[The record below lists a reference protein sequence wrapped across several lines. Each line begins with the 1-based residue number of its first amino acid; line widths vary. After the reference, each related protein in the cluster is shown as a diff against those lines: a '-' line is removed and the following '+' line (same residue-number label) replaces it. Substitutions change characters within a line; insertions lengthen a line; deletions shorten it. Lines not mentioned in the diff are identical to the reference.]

1 MKMVCKTNQGR
12 GWFGKLPLTVGKA
25 YEVIDTINIRFNEHR
40 PFDYTGPVYKVV
52 DDEGKVSSYDDEVLR
67 PLTIEESREDK
78 LSDIGIL

>member
-1 MKMVCKTNQGR
+1 MKMICKINQGR

-25 YEVIDTINIRFNEHR
+25 YEVIDTVMHAFQS
-40 PFDYTGPVYKVV
+40 GPVYKVV
-52 DDEGKVSSYDDEVLR
+52 IDEGKVSSYDDEVLR